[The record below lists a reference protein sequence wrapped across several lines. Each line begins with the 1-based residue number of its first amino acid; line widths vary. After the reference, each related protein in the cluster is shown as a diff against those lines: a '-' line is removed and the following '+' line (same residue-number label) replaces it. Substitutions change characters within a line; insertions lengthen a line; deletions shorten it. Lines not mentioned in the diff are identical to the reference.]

1 MHRAT
6 GQGGIGGRRRHMVLI
21 SQFRL
26 QQRCLGGVQVRQHHG
41 HGVVPPGQAAQI
53 GLMAVVVAPHQVH
66 ARQHGA
72 HGRAVHGL
80 GGQLALAAQLA
91 HHRCRFA
98 RHGVQDFAV
107 LVTTRLGHRDAAVR
121 QVLHQVQVKRQLLGR
136 QALEQR
142 EHEFALRAGEEV
154 VGVFNPAL
162 NAAQFDQLANLQA
175 AQHFACIFFGDF
187 GKNGHRSAQRGKS
200 RGGGKGASQS
210 QGRPRR

>member
-1 MHRAT
+1 M
-6 GQGGIGGRRRHMVLI
+6 
-21 SQFRL
+21 
-26 QQRCLGGVQVRQHHG
+26 
-41 HGVVPPGQAAQI
+41 
-53 GLMAVVVAPHQVH
+53 
-66 ARQHGA
+66 
-72 HGRAVHGL
+72 
-80 GGQLALAAQLA
+80 
-91 HHRCRFA
+91 
-98 RHGVQDFAV
+98 QDFAV
-107 LVTTRLGHRDAAVR
+107 FVGPGLGHGDAAVR

-200 RGGGKGASQS
+200 RWAGGKRGKPKPGEGPGASDIARAQAPARVQNFITFQTRGAVLVS
-210 QGRPRR
+210 APLLLPLRLRAPSGDFTS